1 MTCTHFVSRN
11 EASAQQYESKLSI
24 AFASHSFWITAPC
37 ESLGSYVIMPYLC
50 KRVQES
56 PEPWTKQSLGEAG
69 RTTET
74 VSGQS
79 K

>member
-1 MTCTHFVSRN
+1 MTRTAFVSRN
-11 EASAQQYESKLSI
+11 EASAQQYERKLSI
-24 AFASHSFWITAPC
+24 IFASHSFWITAQLK
-37 ESLGSYVIMPYLC
+37 SLALHEILPYLC
-50 KRVQES
+50 IRVQES

-74 VSGQS
+74 VSGRS